1 MKNNKIMPYILLL
14 IAGVVLAY
22 IGGFVITGLELKS
35 ISGVCIGIGS
45 GLFGMSIAQIIMIRI
60 ADKNPSYEHK
70 KKIEVMD
77 ERNTYIR
84 NASKSK
90 AFDVMGVALGI
101 LMLVYALIN
110 ADLLVIL
117 LLVGVYLFVYG
128 VYIVYLSKYSK
139 EM

>member
-1 MKNNKIMPYILLL
+1 MKNKKTILYITLL
-14 IAGVVLAY
+14 IIGVVLAY

-45 GLFGMSIAQIIMIRI
+45 GLFGMSIAQIIMIKI
-60 ADKNPSYEHK
+60 GDKNPSYEHK
-70 KKIEVMD
+70 KNIEVMD

-84 NASKSK
+84 NTSKSK

-117 LLVGVYLFVYG
+117 LLVGVYLFIYG
-128 VYIVYLSKYSK
+128 VYIIYLSKYSK

>member
-1 MKNNKIMPYILLL
+1 MKNKKTILYTFLL
-14 IAGVVLAY
+14 IAGVVFVC
-22 IGGFVITGLELKS
+22 IGGFVITGSELKS

-45 GLFGMSIAQIIMIRI
+45 GLFGMSIAQIIMIKI
-60 ADKNPSYEHK
+60 ANKNPSYEHK
-70 KKIEVMD
+70 KNIEVMD

-84 NASKSK
+84 NTAKGK
-90 AFDVMGVALGI
+90 AFDVMGIALGI

-117 LLVGVYLFVYG
+117 LLVGVYLFIYG